1 MGRGRKDRIIAAG
14 LAVFLGM
21 AFSGTALPEA
31 AFSETVL
38 SESVLSGNTLLG
50 SSLSL
55 PVGTAWAAEEG
66 TVLEQ
71 EGQRIEQ
78 VYVNLPE
85 AVMYGSGISQES
97 VSGAEAYLSQDKLS
111 LVKTGVFSELDEG
124 IYYYV
129 LLDISG
135 SMPDRYFTKVKE
147 GIQNL
152 QNSLGEKDRL
162 ILCTFGEKVTLAADG
177 SQTAE
182 GMADI
187 LSGLDNGDQKTLLFE
202 GIDQAASL
210 ASQVSGAECRRKVLA
225 VISDGEDI
233 AVGKKMAAEAQVTLG
248 ETGLPAYAFC
258 IRDTATANI
267 NSFGEF
273 ARMSGGALRTFQPD
287 EGGAI
292 LTDLAAELNG
302 DVYAEYRAVSNVV
315 TNREETFSLQLA
327 DGGVLTRDVMNVHW
341 IPDEEAPYL
350 VSGERVGDRQLRLG
364 FSEPMQGLEAAA
376 NYQVLLAGEPVGVT
390 GVAYDKDDQTSVTL
404 TLAESVENGSY
415 EIRCANI
422 TDISMEK
429 NGLEGALT
437 VLIDDVAPPEEP
449 PMPPEP
455 IDYTGVIFLVFMAV
469 VALIIVLAVKF
480 GKKKPQEKADGDL
493 DSQGRARE
501 NLALD
506 SQDSKQHVVLGNN
519 QPLMID
525 TVITVKGRNP
535 ARTKWELNR
544 SLIVGRASMCDIF
557 FDDAQMSRQHF
568 CLERDG
574 ANILISDLDS
584 TNGTSVNGIAIKK
597 RRPLRPGDVIEAGSV
612 KITVR
617 W

>member
-21 AFSGTALPEA
+21 AFSGAALPEA

-152 QNSLGEKDRL
+152 QDSLGEKDRL

-210 ASQVSGAECRRKVLA
+210 GFRWRRAQCRR
-225 VISDGEDI
+225 
-233 AVGKKMAAEAQVTLG
+233 
-248 ETGLPAYAFC
+248 
-258 IRDTATANI
+258 
-267 NSFGEF
+267 
-273 ARMSGGALRTFQPD
+273 
-287 EGGAI
+287 
-292 LTDLAAELNG
+292 
-302 DVYAEYRAVSNVV
+302 
-315 TNREETFSLQLA
+315 
-327 DGGVLTRDVMNVHW
+327 
-341 IPDEEAPYL
+341 
-350 VSGERVGDRQLRLG
+350 
-364 FSEPMQGLEAAA
+364 
-376 NYQVLLAGEPVGVT
+376 
-390 GVAYDKDDQTSVTL
+390 
-404 TLAESVENGSY
+404 
-415 EIRCANI
+415 
-422 TDISMEK
+422 
-429 NGLEGALT
+429 
-437 VLIDDVAPPEEP
+437 
-449 PMPPEP
+449 
-455 IDYTGVIFLVFMAV
+455 
-469 VALIIVLAVKF
+469 
-480 GKKKPQEKADGDL
+480 
-493 DSQGRARE
+493 
-501 NLALD
+501 
-506 SQDSKQHVVLGNN
+506 
-519 QPLMID
+519 
-525 TVITVKGRNP
+525 
-535 ARTKWELNR
+535 
-544 SLIVGRASMCDIF
+544 
-557 FDDAQMSRQHF
+557 
-568 CLERDG
+568 
-574 ANILISDLDS
+574 
-584 TNGTSVNGIAIKK
+584 
-597 RRPLRPGDVIEAGSV
+597 
-612 KITVR
+612 
-617 W
+617 